1 MDKIEKHNVSNQR
14 IDIESNSADDQ
25 KTKLRMKI
33 IRDFIKQ
40 QEPQIGE
47 PSIMMSKLNQQ
58 KEMNK

>member
-1 MDKIEKHNVSNQR
+1 LDKIEKHNVSNQR

>member
-1 MDKIEKHNVSNQR
+1 LDKIEKHNVSNQR

-47 PSIMMSKLNQQ
+47 PSIMMS
-58 KEMNK
+58 